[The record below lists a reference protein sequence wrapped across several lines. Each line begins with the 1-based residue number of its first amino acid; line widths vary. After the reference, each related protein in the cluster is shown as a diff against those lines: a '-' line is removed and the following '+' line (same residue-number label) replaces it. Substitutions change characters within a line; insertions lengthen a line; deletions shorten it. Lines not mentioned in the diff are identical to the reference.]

1 MINNKY
7 TGQAGYG
14 CEEVEPHGFVHLMD
28 LYENNYMRLRRLI
41 PDITRLS
48 DSAVSHLPGCLSLHV
63 SILERSKF
71 TTTLCLTYYFD
82 EGELRIAEP
91 ALTIR
96 IYHDANQLEVLTGHL
111 QHGRQHYDHI
121 PEKAIKIKWKL
132 NHFLYKWLGYCL
144 YLGHH
149 FPAQERKQT
158 DGADEQNKL
167 IDMADFVAAKKT

>member
-14 CEEVEPHGFVHLMD
+14 CEDVKPHGFVHLMD

-91 ALTIR
+91 ALTIMMP
-96 IYHDANQLEVLTGHL
+96 IN
-111 QHGRQHYDHI
+111 
-121 PEKAIKIKWKL
+121 WKCS
-132 NHFLYKWLGYCL
+132 LGICNMVVNIMITSL
-144 YLGHH
+144 
-149 FPAQERKQT
+149 RKR
-158 DGADEQNKL
+158 
-167 IDMADFVAAKKT
+167 